1 MVVSVSSA
9 QFFQWFM
16 VVSVSSVQFFQWI
29 MAVSVS
35 SVQFFSMVYG
45 GLSEF
50 SEQLEMVPGRGGV
63 YYCDHSGSNW
73 TCSSWGGFIT
83 ATGRPVFVH
92 FLY

>member
-9 QFFQWFM
+9 QFFQWFMVVSVSSVQFFQWFM

-50 SEQLEMVPGRGGV
+50 SEQLEMVPGRGG
-63 YYCDHSGSNW
+63 
-73 TCSSWGGFIT
+73 FIT
-83 ATGRPVFVH
+83 ATILDQIDF
-92 FLY
+92 